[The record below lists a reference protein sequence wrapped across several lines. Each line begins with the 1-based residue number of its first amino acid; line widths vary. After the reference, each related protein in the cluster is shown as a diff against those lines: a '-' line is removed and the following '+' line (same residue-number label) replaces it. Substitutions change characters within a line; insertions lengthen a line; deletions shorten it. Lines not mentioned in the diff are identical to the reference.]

1 MIALAII
8 IAVSVVIF
16 NYFIFTNDMKYR
28 GYFAESSKWLV
39 AIVIFGSV
47 AIIFHF
53 EGKQEWQEF
62 SEKHECKL
70 VEKTAATWLLG
81 FEKSVYK
88 CNDGVTYT
96 R

>member
-1 MIALAII
+1 MITLVIA
-8 IAVSVVIF
+8 IAVFIVIF
-16 NYFIFTNDMKYR
+16 NYFIFAHDMKNYDH
-28 GYFAESSKWLV
+28 FTDSSKHL
-39 AIVIFGSV
+39 IFILIFISV
-47 AIIFHF
+47 AALFYV
-53 EGKQEWQEF
+53 ERKNEWKEF